1 MNMTPGDYSRLQQ
14 TLHGNF
20 FYLGR
25 EGPFPDG
32 CGWFV
37 LDGKKTYCAPLT
49 AGQEAPSSIPF
60 QIVGRVGTNLNNTGI
75 FGGWTPTG
83 QYPPNNS
90 RRTFQLGPPLAG
102 VFRNDWIAAITKLK
116 EIQTAGA
123 NNTRKVRY
131 LFVHENVPPLDSL
144 VRMGSKVFRDLDD
157 GEGPDDLL
165 YSSIPK
171 NKREDADWTDIR
183 LTKGL
188 APFPLFGMND
198 ELIPLA
204 RARSVIGGA
213 TVRVTFSLRCWR
225 YNPNE
230 PFSFAADV
238 VRVDLLS
245 TPQDNG
251 SPQIGLL
258 LTPPTTPQN
267 SLNRSNGI
275 VGESGNTPSY
285 RSQPLFAFENSNGTP
300 QGDSSLLATVS
311 LNGSPQTPTGSG
323 SRYNIGNY
331 TSPTRNDMLAGA
343 SPYQGMIQQHL
354 NGDAKPHRV
363 LGAAFENTDV
373 NFSTGNIG
381 NQTGGAVE
389 RFYGNPPPVNT
400 HFSGASP
407 GMNRSGHGYGPEYY
421 AYEGGADGNT
431 GNSMYGMQ
439 GGTLHDKVYDH
450 DKNFTPQDPASV
462 PVKNTM
468 VTTHDTSKLVHN
480 FGNTVSSETDGGRRE
495 PGTDENTLDCTT
507 VDDQRISQISE
518 LKVPG
523 RVKQLQQP
531 PL

>member
-1 MNMTPGDYSRLQQ
+1 MNMTPSDYSRLQQ
-14 TLHGNF
+14 MLHGSF
-20 FYLGR
+20 FYLGH

-32 CGWFV
+32 CGWNFWR
-37 LDGKKTYCAPLT
+37 LD
-49 AGQEAPSSIPF
+49 S
-60 QIVGRVGTNLNNTGI
+60 
-75 FGGWTPTG
+75 
-83 QYPPNNS
+83 
-90 RRTFQLGPPLAG
+90 G

-123 NNTRKVRY
+123 NNTWKVRY

-144 VRMGSKVFRDLDD
+144 DLDD
-157 GEGPDDLL
+157 GEAPDDVL

-198 ELIPLA
+198 EPIPLQ
-204 RARSVIGGA
+204 RAHSVIGGA
-213 TVRVTFSLRCWR
+213 TVRVTFGLRCWR

-267 SLNRSNGI
+267 SLNRSNVI
-275 VGESGNTPSY
+275 VGESGNTPLY
-285 RSQPLFAFENSNGTP
+285 CSQPLFAFENSNGTP

-311 LNGSPQTPTGSG
+311 LNASPQTPTGSA

-331 TSPTRNDMLAGA
+331 TSPTRNDMHARA

-354 NGDAKPHRV
+354 NGDPKPHRV
-363 LGAAFENTDV
+363 LGAAFENTDA

-389 RFYGNPPPVNT
+389 WYHANPPPIDP
-400 HFSGASP
+400 HFSSASP
-407 GMNRSGHGYGPEYY
+407 GMNRRGHGYRPEYY
-421 AYEGGADGNT
+421 TYEGGADGNT
-431 GNSMYGMQ
+431 GNSMYGMH
-439 GGTLHDKVYDH
+439 GGALHDKVYDH
-450 DKNFTPQDPASV
+450 DKNFTLQDPAGV
-462 PVKNTM
+462 PVKNTI
-468 VTTHDTSKLVHN
+468 VTTHALSLV
-480 FGNTVSSETDGGRRE
+480 R
-495 PGTDENTLDCTT
+495 LT
-507 VDDQRISQISE
+507 VDDVILVLMKIHWTAPQSTINVVVKPANLNFHVTSA
-518 LKVPG
+518 LKHG
-523 RVKQLQQP
+523 RGANDDNDADKGHRL
-531 PL
+531 LKKGKSRAL